1 MGDMS
6 MRMTNDDFRKLMM
19 TPRGSFGSSQSSSLG
34 GAGLGSVRGNSSVRK
49 PSHGK
54 SETKRAKKSEYLKEK
69 KEEEEILA
77 ELAKKYRDRAKERRD
92 GGETTGPDSLST
104 LGAYRAVAPDI
115 KSTMDAAERRKQM
128 IQESKFLGGDME
140 HTHLVKGLDYA
151 LLQKVR
157 CEIEHQEFE
166 DDEQL
171 EEAIEGDKTEKVPE
185 KKKDAEEEV
194 LFKTIIGK
202 NIFRAV
208 FKSAPPERNE
218 HFLPGRMAYL
228 IELEDEMAESDIP
241 TTVLRSKVDCPGLES
256 QATLSTNDIVINKLT
271 QILSYLRQGGK
282 HGKKMKKTKD
292 KEMPPPQ
299 IIPGLKIHK
308 SSADDSIY
316 GNIGTYQPAA
326 KDKASESGS
335 GKERKSDKRFYFD
348 DKTRKD
354 KDETGAD
361 KERAKDA
368 KSDTVLEAEHTLG
381 ALLKPGAA
389 DQITKKREMGSRKGD
404 KMASKL
410 SAEPEGYAECYP
422 GFEEMNDALEDS
434 DDEADYSKMDLGNKK
449 GPVGRWDFD
458 TAEEYSDYMNK
469 KEALPK
475 AAFQYGVKMADGRK
489 TRRIGVKT
497 EKSERAELDREWQKI
512 QSIMNKRK
520 GPSDSSVPEKS
531 ARRN

>member
-1 MGDMS
+1 
-6 MRMTNDDFRKLMM
+6 
-19 TPRGSFGSSQSSSLG
+19 
-34 GAGLGSVRGNSSVRK
+34 
-49 PSHGK
+49 
-54 SETKRAKKSEYLKEK
+54 
-69 KEEEEILA
+69 
-77 ELAKKYRDRAKERRD
+77 
-92 GGETTGPDSLST
+92 
-104 LGAYRAVAPDI
+104 
-115 KSTMDAAERRKQM
+115 
-128 IQESKFLGGDME
+128 
-140 HTHLVKGLDYA
+140 
-151 LLQKVR
+151 
-157 CEIEHQEFE
+157 
-166 DDEQL
+166 
-171 EEAIEGDKTEKVPE
+171 
-185 KKKDAEEEV
+185 
-194 LFKTIIGK
+194 
-202 NIFRAV
+202 
-208 FKSAPPERNE
+208 
-218 HFLPGRMAYL
+218 MAYL